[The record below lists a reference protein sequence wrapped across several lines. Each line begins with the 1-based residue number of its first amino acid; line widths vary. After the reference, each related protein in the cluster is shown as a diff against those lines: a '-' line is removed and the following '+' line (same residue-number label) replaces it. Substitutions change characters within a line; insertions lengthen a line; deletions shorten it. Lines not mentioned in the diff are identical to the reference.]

1 MVLDPESRVLRVS
14 KVFDWFSED
23 FEPEGGVLS
32 FVTSYAPSEEATWL
46 KENAGRV
53 SSGIWI
59 TTGTSTTS
67 AVLTWLSAFRK
78 PREARA
84 PDLLDLVVSGRRGP
98 V

>member
-1 MVLDPESRVLRVS
+1 MRRPDKGMVLDPESRVLRVS

-53 SSGIWI
+53 S
-59 TTGTSTTS
+59 
-67 AVLTWLSAFRK
+67 VRY
-78 PREARA
+78 
-84 PDLLDLVVSGRRGP
+84 LDYNWNLND
-98 V
+98 